1 MEKNPHNRV
10 ANNSR
15 HIKRII
21 HHDQMEFIPGIQGF
35 SNICRSNNA
44 IHHVNKLKNKSH
56 MIISIDVEEA
66 FWQNRTPIYGK
77 NWPESGHRGNTS
89 QYNKAI
95 YSKPT
100 ANIILNGEKLKAFLW
115 ISGIRQGCP
124 FWPLLFNVVLVVLVQ
139 QWGKK
144 KINKLKKK
152 QNCHC
157 LQMTCYYT

>member
-66 FWQNRTPIYGK
+66 FDKIEHPFMVKTDQKVGIEEAHLNIIRPY
-77 NWPESGHRGNTS
+77 
-89 QYNKAI
+89 
-95 YSKPT
+95 T
-100 ANIILNGEKLKAFLW
+100 ANL
-115 ISGIRQGCP
+115 
-124 FWPLLFNVVLVVLVQ
+124 Q
-139 QWGKK
+139 QTSFSMVK
-144 KINKLKKK
+144 N
-152 QNCHC
+152 
-157 LQMTCYYT
+157 